1 MSEGGRASYAAAL
14 SFCALKS
21 GFVPRSLIVLP
32 LLACAACT
40 RLPDT
45 YSPPAQR
52 APLTTPPPTSL
63 SYFVSLSDPNADAYL
78 VHDFAPSDGGAS
90 RWALDHPV
98 LRFFVPA
105 APRLRFAMDFAL
117 PERTFRDTGPVT
129 LTFRINGEL
138 LDRHR
143 CDTAGQQHYEHDV
156 PPPLLRPNAV
166 NLVAIDPDPVWV
178 SKSDGGRIGFV
189 LARAGFTD

>member
-1 MSEGGRASYAAAL
+1 
-14 SFCALKS
+14 
-21 GFVPRSLIVLP
+21 VPRSLILLP
-32 LLACAACT
+32 LLACTACN
-40 RLPDT
+40 RLPDPF
-45 YSPPAQR
+45 PPPPQR
-52 APLTTPPPTSL
+52 APLNTTSGL
-63 SYFVSLSDPNADAYL
+63 SYFVSLSEPDAGAYL
-78 VHDFAPSDGGAS
+78 VRDFAPAAGQAS

-105 APRLRFAMDFAL
+105 APRLRFTMDFAL

-143 CDTAGQQHYEHDV
+143 CDAAGQLHYEHDV
-156 PPPLLRPNAV
+156 PPAMLRFNAV

-178 SKSDGGRIGFV
+178 SKTDGARIGFV

>member
-1 MSEGGRASYAAAL
+1 M
-14 SFCALKS
+14 
-21 GFVPRSLIVLP
+21 VLP
-32 LLACAACT
+32 LLACTACT
-40 RLPDT
+40 RLPDS
-45 YSPPAQR
+45 YPPPPQR
-52 APLTTPPPTSL
+52 AALLTPAPNKL
-63 SYFVSLSDPNADAYL
+63 SYFVSLSDPGADAYL
-78 VHDFAPSDGGAS
+78 IHDFAPSDGGAS

-105 APRLRFAMDFAL
+105 ASRLRFTMDFAL
-117 PERTFRDTGPVT
+117 PERMFRDTGPVT
-129 LTFRINGEL
+129 LTVRINGEL

-156 PPPLLRPNAV
+156 PPSLLRANAV

-178 SKSDGGRIGFV
+178 SKTDGTRIGFI